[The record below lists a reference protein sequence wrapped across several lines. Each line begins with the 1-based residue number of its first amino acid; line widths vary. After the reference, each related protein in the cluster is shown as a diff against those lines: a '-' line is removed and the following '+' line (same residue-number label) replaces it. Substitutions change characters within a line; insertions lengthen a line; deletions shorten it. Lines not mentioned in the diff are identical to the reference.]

1 MVKFKSIRTKVLT
14 GFGILLALVIIWSVL
29 NIINL
34 RTIHHQTEKIINEEL
49 PLLVVNENMMLN
61 ISEITSLTR
70 GYLIYGQVH
79 FKDQIDEQI
88 ALGEALEE
96 QMVELETSDNTE
108 MIMTKKDEW
117 VEKILDAMRM
127 YDTGKGQEAIALLNE
142 ARYLESEISE
152 YISELAKEHE
162 EQIIKQGE
170 ETIAVGNT
178 TVIFVTIISIAVI
191 LSGIVIA
198 IATSRTISRPIQQVV
213 KRMNILAQGDLS
225 KESLKTMEKDETG
238 KLVESIN
245 TMTNNNRQLLHEINY
260 ISETVSNQSEELTQ
274 AASEVKSGSDQIA
287 KTMEE
292 LASGAE
298 LQANSAGELT
308 NLMSS
313 YANKVDAANENG
325 TKIQRNS
332 KRVLNMTEEGS
343 KLMQHSSEQM
353 DKINEIVKES
363 MAKMEILDEKSS
375 QISELVSVIHDIA
388 DQTNLL
394 ALNAAIEAARAGEHG
409 KGFAVVA
416 DEVRKLAE
424 QVGFSV
430 NDITHI
436 VEDIQ
441 TESKN
446 VSESLDLSVTE
457 VEQGT
462 TQIHTTE
469 KTFNEIRAEVSEMV
483 QNINV
488 VTNNLSEIVEH
499 NLEMKNSI
507 EDIASV
513 SEQAA
518 AGIEQT
524 AASAQQASGSMQEVY
539 RSAEQLAKLTEQ
551 LNELVLKFKL

>member
-29 NIINL
+29 NIFNL

>member
-245 TMTNNNRQLLHEINY
+245 TMTKNNRQLLHEINY